1 MGGASTYQETTTN
14 PKSTA
19 AKGGLACLRISQTLT
34 VVFPDVVV
42 GNTVVFSYQLVQ
54 TDPLFPKQFSIAQTF
69 SDQFAIDDL
78 RVRFDYPASLWV
90 QDEPAG

>member
-1 MGGASTYQETTTN
+1 M
-14 PKSTA
+14 
-19 AKGGLACLRISQTLT
+19 
-34 VVFPDVVV
+34 VV
-42 GNTVVFSYQLVQ
+42 GDTVVFSYQLVQ

-90 QDEPAG
+90 QYEARGMKETENSEKNGRKVVEWAYANPQSARKLWTI